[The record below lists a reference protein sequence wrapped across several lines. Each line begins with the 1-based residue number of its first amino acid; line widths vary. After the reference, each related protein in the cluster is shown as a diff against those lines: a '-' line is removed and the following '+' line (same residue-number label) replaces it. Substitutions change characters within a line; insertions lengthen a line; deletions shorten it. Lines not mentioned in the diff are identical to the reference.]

1 MGAGFKSMPGNMPLI
16 SRSSLAHLSVV
27 SRPYVCAYYA
37 TPPPYGGGGQGG
49 EALFL
54 LFQQPVFHQVY
65 LLQRDASVQ
74 QA

>member
-16 SRSSLAHLSVV
+16 SRSSLGHLSLI

-37 TPPPYGGGGQGG
+37 TPPPYEALS